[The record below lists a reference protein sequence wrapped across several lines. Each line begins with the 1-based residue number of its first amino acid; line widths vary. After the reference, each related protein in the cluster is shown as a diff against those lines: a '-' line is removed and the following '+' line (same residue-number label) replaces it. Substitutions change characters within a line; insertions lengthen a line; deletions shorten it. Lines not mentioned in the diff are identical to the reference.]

1 MVACAAL
8 PVAALGLAA
17 SSQVD
22 HALAADAILRTDRAV
37 EAAAAHLRLQAQE
50 LDALVENYATWPAFV
65 EDLATGDV
73 DKIQDDVLSF
83 LVERGSV
90 AAGVVIAPQGSR
102 AAGEPAVIARLT
114 TTGPGAV
121 LADSG
126 AQATWAG
133 STLVVVSARTIG
145 GTGAAGK
152 YGTLLLAQRLD
163 AEATTTLR
171 SLTGYEVSFLSPSGE
186 VAISTDPD
194 MGRAATMLAGDAT
207 GVVRTGDLVAKR
219 LHLGGPS
226 GGADVL
232 FATRTSALQGAE
244 SGLQSLLLG
253 LVVGTAGLAVL
264 FAIGLSWILQRR
276 LDLVH
281 DRLAAIA
288 DGRVAPPI
296 SVGGDEIDRLAAGLR
311 RLVEGLDRREMVV
324 RRSLA
329 AAAAIPVRTTQ
340 VVAASQLA
348 RDTASIFNGRW
359 ARLID
364 ADGQPIGVFE
374 GPPDLRR
381 VDDMG
386 DDDTAAVVV
395 EAPLGLGADVR
406 RLELGLVPGQMWLD
420 GDQANLE
427 VMGLV
432 AGRVLDQL
440 GQFGAVIGRA
450 DRLDRLNRL
459 QRGFISA
466 VSHNLRAPLA
476 RIELAASDLVER
488 STDPLVTE
496 RAMLIRSAERRL
508 DRVVGQMLVLS
519 RMDSGTLGLEDEPVA
534 VTPLVASVVGDL
546 DLADRVELDDRA
558 IGIVALA
565 DRGAIEQILW
575 ILLDNARR
583 YAPAGP
589 ITVRIE
595 PDATPH
601 GEPRLLVVIAD
612 RGPGVSPG
620 AEHRIFR
627 RFSRGPG
634 SPSGDGMGIG
644 LSIAR
649 GLARAMGGDVTLRI
663 SRPGAAFE
671 LALPSS
677 GHDTDAA

>member
-1 MVACAAL
+1 
-8 PVAALGLAA
+8 
-17 SSQVD
+17 
-22 HALAADAILRTDRAV
+22 
-37 EAAAAHLRLQAQE
+37 
-50 LDALVENYATWPAFV
+50 
-65 EDLATGDV
+65 
-73 DKIQDDVLSF
+73 
-83 LVERGSV
+83 
-90 AAGVVIAPQGSR
+90 
-102 AAGEPAVIARLT
+102 
-114 TTGPGAV
+114 
-121 LADSG
+121 
-126 AQATWAG
+126 
-133 STLVVVSARTIG
+133 
-145 GTGAAGK
+145 
-152 YGTLLLAQRLD
+152 
-163 AEATTTLR
+163 
-171 SLTGYEVSFLSPSGE
+171 
-186 VAISTDPD
+186 
-194 MGRAATMLAGDAT
+194 
-207 GVVRTGDLVAKR
+207 
-219 LHLGGPS
+219 
-226 GGADVL
+226 
-232 FATRTSALQGAE
+232 
-244 SGLQSLLLG
+244 
-253 LVVGTAGLAVL
+253 
-264 FAIGLSWILQRR
+264 
-276 LDLVH
+276 
-281 DRLAAIA
+281 
-288 DGRVAPPI
+288 
-296 SVGGDEIDRLAAGLR
+296 
-311 RLVEGLDRREMVV
+311 
-324 RRSLA
+324 
-329 AAAAIPVRTTQ
+329 
-340 VVAASQLA
+340 
-348 RDTASIFNGRW
+348 
-359 ARLID
+359 
-364 ADGQPIGVFE
+364 
-374 GPPDLRR
+374 
-381 VDDMG
+381 MG